1 MGGRFWKWFI
11 SSDQG
16 LLLRIGIGVAVFAVL
31 AVIDIRRKGGRSQ
44 RWREYLFLFAV
55 AAAAIPYGVVNDLIT
70 AAISWEYF
78 YYGKGLRDVLGPEI
92 PPAELALRWEAAKMG
107 MKATWSA
114 GLVVGVAF
122 LLANNPRKNRPQLPY
137 RRLIKLILL
146 PLVAAVVCSTLG
158 AWAGYAGVFTGL
170 SRDFERLAAT
180 DLLRPRHFMCVW
192 GVHLGAYMGGAV
204 GLLAGVWAIVRRR
217 AKVALSRQS
226 GA

>member
-1 MGGRFWKWFI
+1 MGGRFWKWLI

-16 LLLRIGIGVAVFAVL
+16 LLLRIGIAIAIFTVL
-31 AVIDIRRKGGRSQ
+31 AVIDIRRKGRRSQ

-78 YYGKGLRDVLGPEI
+78 YYGKGLRDVLGPET

-122 LLANNPRKNRPQLPY
+122 LFANNPRKNRSQLPY
-137 RRLIKLILL
+137 RGLIKLILL
-146 PLVAAVVCSTLG
+146 PLAAAVVCSVLG
-158 AWAGYAGVFTGL
+158 GWAGYAGLLRGF
-170 SRDFERLAAT
+170 SQDFERLAAA

-192 GVHLGAYMGGAV
+192 GVHLGAFVGGAV
-204 GLLAGVWAIVRRR
+204 CLVGSVWAILRRR
-217 AKVALSRQS
+217 AKVALSRQL
-226 GA
+226 GT